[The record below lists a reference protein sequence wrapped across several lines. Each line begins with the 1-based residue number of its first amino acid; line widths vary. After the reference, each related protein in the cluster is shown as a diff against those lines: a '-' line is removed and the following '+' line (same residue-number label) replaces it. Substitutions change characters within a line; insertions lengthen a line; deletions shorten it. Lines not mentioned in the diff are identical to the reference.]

1 MYSACTLKLCLLTSS
16 AFLVWVLH
24 RRCFC
29 MSVNRLS
36 GVLKRE
42 FLSCIFHASLDGWT
56 GPDIRIDGLLC
67 SLAYVLWTLSF
78 VFVPKAVRMPACYP
92 PSIGTLKR
100 GGGVPSV
107 RVAVLYTYIA
117 YIYIYISWASI
128 ASSVYCPIEFSIVLI
143 SFELIPYSECV
154 VFFVQGAE
162 AQLSALT
169 HATVGACTP
178 YLPQG
183 GGVHTRRGYTPHPKT
198 VCLVQKKKIRA
209 QPNKEQSR
217 GLGTQP
223 K

>member
-1 MYSACTLKLCLLTSS
+1 MFLGLRVVDLEFCFRSKGSENACLLPT
-16 AFLVWVLH
+16 FYRDLEK
-24 RRCFC
+24 
-29 MSVNRLS
+29 
-36 GVLKRE
+36 G
-42 FLSCIFHASLDGWT
+42 
-56 GPDIRIDGLLC
+56 
-67 SLAYVLWTLSF
+67 
-78 VFVPKAVRMPACYP
+78 
-92 PSIGTLKR
+92 